1 MLLRIYLQ
9 TEGDAEGGVSR
20 SEGGGGVIELEV
32 DGHSVVVDVGR
43 ETVTS
48 ADAQVQKKVEVRV
61 HAADTS
67 CLMTTYTSSL
77 RPHTLVA

>member
-20 SEGGGGVIELEV
+20 SEGWGGVIELEV

-48 ADAQVQKKVEVRV
+48 ADAQVQKKSRGEG
-61 HAADTS
+61 S
-67 CLMTTYTSSL
+67 C
-77 RPHTLVA
+77 RRH